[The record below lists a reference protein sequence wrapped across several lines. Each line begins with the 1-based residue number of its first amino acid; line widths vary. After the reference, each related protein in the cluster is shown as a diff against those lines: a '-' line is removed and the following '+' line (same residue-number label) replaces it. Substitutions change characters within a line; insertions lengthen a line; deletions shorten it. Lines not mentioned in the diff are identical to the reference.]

1 MKLLSLKDSFGAKIL
16 SALVA
21 AAMFPTCLDRGKKR
35 KNPNFIDRKG
45 KIHSGFSLPASIF
58 IARRKG
64 KGKQCVPCATIL
76 FVGMASLPKHSLFP
90 LLPRSLSRSRNL
102 AEGPFVPLDS
112 SLSAAEWVGLGAIK
126 FVMKWSLPPSLLAI
140 LAQRG
145 CHPSPFLTL
154 TPLKPLVRTF
164 EPPIDGGGGGGGRW
178 RLNDIILNLTP
189 PPLLPKQSE
198 KRGRGGGRFYF
209 LPPPGSI

>member
-126 FVMKWSLPPSLLAI
+126 FVMKWSLPPSLPP
-140 LAQRG
+140 
-145 CHPSPFLTL
+145 CHIGPAGVPPFYF
-154 TPLKPLVRTF
+154 PYPYPF
-164 EPPIDGGGGGGGRW
+164 ETIGPNIRAPHRW
-178 RLNDIILNLTP
+178 RRRRRREVET
-189 PPLLPKQSE
+189 
-198 KRGRGGGRFYF
+198 
-209 LPPPGSI
+209 